1 MMQIETHVDRFVRNC
16 WYVAGWADE
25 ISADN
30 VLFLLVPAVYVAAL
44 WLEDQTGSADLVMVI
59 PPSPKDLTPFS
70 PLPVPLFLESLTPLA
85 ALVPQEDRKAKRPS
99 GG

>member
-30 VLFLLVPAVYVAAL
+30 VLERTLLG
-44 WLEDQTGSADLVMVI
+44 E
-59 PPSPKDLTPFS
+59 F
-70 PLPVPLFLESLTPLA
+70 
-85 ALVPQEDRKAKRPS
+85 DRLLSRGRRPDRCA
-99 GG
+99 